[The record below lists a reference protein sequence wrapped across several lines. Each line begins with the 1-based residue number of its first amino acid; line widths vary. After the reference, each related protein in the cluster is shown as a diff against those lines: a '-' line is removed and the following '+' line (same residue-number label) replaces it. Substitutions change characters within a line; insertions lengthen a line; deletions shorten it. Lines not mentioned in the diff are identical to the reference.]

1 LSRQG
6 ALSALGSCAGR
17 RKRLCIT
24 ASGQTVDGY
33 RCIGLDR
40 GMPQGA
46 VAILDEIL
54 GEADI
59 GYWVVKNGMGV
70 ISLVPPDE
78 FNVLFV
84 QTPIE

>member
-1 LSRQG
+1 
-6 ALSALGSCAGR
+6 
-17 RKRLCIT
+17 
-24 ASGQTVDGY
+24 
-33 RCIGLDR
+33 
-40 GMPQGA
+40 MPQGA
-46 VAILDEIL
+46 VAILDEIF

-78 FNVLFV
+78 FNVLFF